1 MFVSLPGSN
10 MLKNG
15 NADECGHSRCSAV
28 LSSMGWR
35 GGGMEGGAPTET
47 LLSGVGMCF
56 LEGRRDKTPF

>member
-35 GGGMEGGAPTET
+35 GGGMEGGAPTEA
-47 LLSGVGMCF
+47 LLSG
-56 LEGRRDKTPF
+56 GRDVFSGGKTR